1 MPVTACQVL
10 RASAVL
16 AITALLGACSSF
28 DGASRSISS
37 IVTPYQIDV
46 VQGNVVSSE
55 QVAALRTGMD
65 RNTVR
70 DILGTPLLQS
80 VFHADRWDY
89 IFTFRRKGQEPQ
101 QRKVAVF
108 FKDNVLERFEADPL
122 PSEAEFVAS
131 LDSGRKT
138 GKVPN
143 LVATEEEL
151 KKFEPAAK
159 PAAAA
164 APAPKPA
171 APLPESYP
179 PLETSAP

>member
-1 MPVTACQVL
+1 MPFTACQVL
-10 RASAVL
+10 RA
-16 AITALLGACSSF
+16 TALLALASLLSACSSF
-28 DGASRSISS
+28 NGASRSISS

-55 QVAALRTGMD
+55 QVALLRTGMD

-108 FKDNVLERFEADPL
+108 FKANLLERFEADPL

-131 LDSGRKT
+131 LDTGRKT

-143 LVATEEEL
+143 LVASEEDL

-159 PAAAA
+159 PAVVA
-164 APAPKPA
+164 APKPA
-171 APLPESYP
+171 APLPDTYP
-179 PLETSAP
+179 PLESTTP

>member
-1 MPVTACQVL
+1 MPFTACQVL
-10 RASAVL
+10 RA
-16 AITALLGACSSF
+16 TALLAFASLLSACSSF
-28 DGASRSISS
+28 NGASRSISS

-55 QVAALRTGMD
+55 QVALLRTGMD

-108 FKDNVLERFEADPL
+108 FKANLLERFEADPL

-131 LDSGRKT
+131 LDTGRKT

-143 LVATEEEL
+143 LVASEEDL
-151 KKFEPAAK
+151 KKFEPAGK
-159 PAAAA
+159 PAVVA
-164 APAPKPA
+164 APKPA
-171 APLPESYP
+171 APLPETYP
-179 PLETSAP
+179 PLESTTP

>member
-1 MPVTACQVL
+1 MPFTACQVL
-10 RASAVL
+10 RA
-16 AITALLGACSSF
+16 TALLAFASLLSACSSF
-28 DGASRSISS
+28 NGASRSISS

-55 QVAALRTGMD
+55 QVALLRTGMD

-108 FKDNVLERFEADPL
+108 FKANLLERFEADPL

-131 LDSGRKT
+131 LDTGRKT

-143 LVATEEEL
+143 LVASEEDL

-159 PAAAA
+159 PAAVA
-164 APAPKPA
+164 APKPA
-171 APLPESYP
+171 APLPETYP
-179 PLETSAP
+179 PLESTTP